1 LEEIEVLRDKV
12 INTVALG
19 IGEMVDGTPFCGM
32 FLRDLAHRVNW
43 RLGIGGSLKNTTTC
57 PRLIS
62 LARFV
67 ETTLGC

>member
-1 LEEIEVLRDKV
+1 LEEIGFLRDIV

-43 RLGIGGSLKNTTTC
+43 RLGMGGSSKSTATC

-62 LARFV
+62 LSKV